1 MAGLIMILVSAM
13 FFPGI
18 ILRTK
23 SIASGRKGPGIMQ
36 PLRDA
41 GVLVRKG
48 SVFSTT
54 TGLISQVAPVVSLAS
69 VICAILVVPFGHQE
83 ALIHFEGDFIFFA
96 YILSLGRFFMIIAAL
111 DTGSSFEGMGA
122 SREAFFSMLI
132 EPAFFILMATFS
144 MFTGL
149 VSFSD
154 IFSHFFITGNH
165 YVLIFSIIGFYLFM
179 QTALIENSRL
189 PVDDPKTHLE
199 LTMIHEVMILDYSGL
214 DKALIHITTWLK
226 FAVFGSLMYNV
237 IVPAEWNIFLQIALF
252 LAVQALF
259 AIIVGFLESF
269 RARNKM
275 NKNPKFILT
284 ISAIA
289 LLAFVVILILN
300 MNTSSNF

>member
-1 MAGLIMILVSAM
+1 MAALIMILVSAM

-23 SIASGRKGPGIMQ
+23 SIASGRRGPGILQ

-41 GVLVRKG
+41 GVLLRKG

-54 TGLISQVAPVVSLAS
+54 TGLIFQIAPVISLAT
-69 VICAILVVPFGHQE
+69 VLCAILVIPFGKQE
-83 ALIHFEGDFIFFA
+83 ALIHFEGDFVFFA

-122 SREAFFSMLI
+122 SREAFFAMLI
-132 EPAFFILMATFS
+132 ESAFFILMATFA
-144 MFTGL
+144 MFTGF
-149 VSFSD
+149 VSFTD
-154 IFSHFFITGNH
+154 IFRNFFITNNH
-165 YVLIFSIIGFYLFM
+165 YVLIFSIIGFYIFI
-179 QTALIENSRL
+179 QIALVENSRL

-199 LTMIHEVMILDYSGL
+199 LTMIHEVMILDYSGF

-226 FAVFGSLMYNV
+226 FAVYGSLIYNV
-237 IVPAEWNIFLQIALF
+237 VVPAGWNIYLQIALF

-284 ISAIA
+284 VSAIA
-289 LLAFVVILILN
+289 ILAFAVILILN
-300 MNTSSNF
+300 LNL

>member
-1 MAGLIMILVSAM
+1 MILVSAM

-23 SIASGRKGPGIMQ
+23 SIASGRRGPGILQ

-41 GVLVRKG
+41 GVLLRKG

-54 TGLISQVAPVVSLAS
+54 TGLIFQIAPVISLAT
-69 VICAILVVPFGHQE
+69 VLCAILVIPFGKQE
-83 ALIHFEGDFIFFA
+83 ALIHFEGDFVFFA

-122 SREAFFSMLI
+122 SREAFFAMLI
-132 EPAFFILMATFS
+132 EPAFFILMATFA
-144 MFTGL
+144 MFTGY
-149 VSFSD
+149 VSFTD
-154 IFSHFFITGNH
+154 IFSNFFITSNH
-165 YVLIFSIIGFYLFM
+165 YVLIFSIIGFYLFI
-179 QTALIENSRL
+179 QIALVENSRL

-199 LTMIHEVMILDYSGL
+199 LTMIHEVMILDYSGF

-226 FAVFGSLMYNV
+226 FAVYGSLIYNV
-237 IVPAEWNIFLQIALF
+237 VVPAGWNFYLQIALF

-284 ISAIA
+284 VSAIA
-289 LLAFVVILILN
+289 ILAFAVILILN
-300 MNTSSNF
+300 LNL

>member
-1 MAGLIMILVSAM
+1 MILVSAM

-23 SIASGRKGPGIMQ
+23 SIASGRRGPGILQ

-41 GVLVRKG
+41 GVLLRKG

-54 TGLISQVAPVVSLAS
+54 TGLIFQIAPVISLAT
-69 VICAILVVPFGHQE
+69 VLCAILVIPFGKQE
-83 ALIHFEGDFIFFA
+83 ALIHFEGDFVFFA

-122 SREAFFSMLI
+122 SREAFFAMLI
-132 EPAFFILMATFS
+132 EPAFFILMATFA
-144 MFTGL
+144 MFTGF
-149 VSFSD
+149 VSFTD
-154 IFSHFFITGNH
+154 IFRNFFITNNH
-165 YVLIFSIIGFYLFM
+165 YVLIFSIIGFYIFI
-179 QTALIENSRL
+179 QIALVENSRL

-199 LTMIHEVMILDYSGL
+199 LTMIHEVMILDYSGF

-226 FAVFGSLMYNV
+226 FAVYGSLIYNV
-237 IVPAEWNIFLQIALF
+237 VVPAGWNIYLQIALF
-252 LAVQALF
+252 LAVQAFF

-284 ISAIA
+284 VSAIA
-289 LLAFVVILILN
+289 ILAFAVILILN
-300 MNTSSNF
+300 LNL

>member
-1 MAGLIMILVSAM
+1 MAALIMILVSAM

-23 SIASGRKGPGIMQ
+23 SIASGRRGPGILQ

-41 GVLVRKG
+41 GVLLRKG

-54 TGLISQVAPVVSLAS
+54 TGLIFQIAPVISLAT
-69 VICAILVVPFGHQE
+69 VLCAILVLPFGKQE
-83 ALIHFEGDFIFFA
+83 ALIHFEGDFVFFA
-96 YILSLGRFFMIIAAL
+96 YILSLGRFFMINAAL

-122 SREAFFSMLI
+122 SREAFFAMLI
-132 EPAFFILMATFS
+132 EPAFFILMATFA
-144 MFTGL
+144 MFTGY
-149 VSFSD
+149 VSFTD
-154 IFSHFFITGNH
+154 IFSNFFITSNH
-165 YVLIFSIIGFYLFM
+165 YVLIFSIIGFYLFI
-179 QTALIENSRL
+179 QIALVENSRL

-199 LTMIHEVMILDYSGL
+199 LTMIHEVMILDYSGF

-226 FAVFGSLMYNV
+226 FAVYGSLIYNV
-237 IVPAEWNIFLQIALF
+237 VVPAGWNIYLQIALF

-284 ISAIA
+284 VSAIA
-289 LLAFVVILILN
+289 ILAFAVILILN
-300 MNTSSNF
+300 LNL

>member
-1 MAGLIMILVSAM
+1 MAGLVLVFISTI
-13 FFPGI
+13 FFPGL

-23 SIASGRKGPGIMQ
+23 SITSGRKGPGVLQ

-41 GVLVRKG
+41 VVLFRKG

-54 TGLISQVAPVVSLAS
+54 TGVIFQIAPVISLAS
-69 VICAILVVPFGHQE
+69 VICAILLVPFGHQP
-83 ALIHFEGDFIFFA
+83 ALIHFRGDFVFFA
-96 YILSLGRFFMIIAAL
+96 YLLAIGRFFLIIGAL

-132 EPAFFILMATFS
+132 EPAFLILMATFS

-149 VSFSD
+149 VSFTD
-154 IFSHFFITGNH
+154 IFSHFFITGDH
-165 YVLIFSIIGFYLFM
+165 YVLIFSIIGFYLFI

-199 LTMIHEVMILDYSGL
+199 LTMIHEVMILDYSGF
-214 DKALIHITTWLK
+214 DKALIHIATWLK
-226 FAVFGSLMYNV
+226 FAVYGSLMYNV
-237 IVPAEWNIFLQIALF
+237 IVPAEWNIYLQIILF
-252 LAVQALF
+252 LTVQSLF
-259 AIIVGFLESF
+259 AIIVGLLESF

-284 ISAIA
+284 VSAIA
-289 LLAFVVILILN
+289 ILAFTVILILN
-300 MNTSSNF
+300 LNLNL